1 MVTKFGKCGDL
12 EVPWS
17 GLDFG
22 VQNVKGLGHMAQ
34 SICYCYSVITLY

>member
-22 VQNVKGLGHMAQ
+22 VQRSKV
-34 SICYCYSVITLY
+34 